1 MFSFCLAPDPAPR
14 MQVHY
19 MDSVCKKQASLFMIS
34 PRFLLFCL
42 NRPLKKARDN
52 CSSGF
57 SGAPMARKPRAG
69 VSGTFSDTPRTAKK
83 EGPSGSSQTVEKTPK
98 SSRGPRPSRT
108 LNRAR
113 RHARRARGDLIAGES
128 HSPERKSLPCS
139 FRARNPFKG
148 LAKTGRGGS
157 GGGACSTVRNEVKGR
172 TPTRKRRN
180 DYAKDPWAQETVAA

>member
-1 MFSFCLAPDPAPR
+1 MIPPEMFSFCLAPDPAPR

-113 RHARRARGDLIAGES
+113 RHARRARGGFCKS
-128 HSPERKSLPCS
+128 HFPEQKSFPCSFCARKSLR
-139 FRARNPFKG
+139 FQQKLVRVVGR
-148 LAKTGRGGS
+148 LKTQRVLS
-157 GGGACSTVRNEVKGR
+157 LW
-172 TPTRKRRN
+172 RN
-180 DYAKDPWAQETVAA
+180 DRRLIP